1 MPSPSYFED
10 FEVGVTQE
18 FGEYRVTEEEI
29 LEFAS
34 KYDPQPFHLS
44 QEAGEAMHFGGLC
57 ASGWH
62 TCAIAMRLIVDQ
74 MPETNK
80 GALGSPGIDELRWT
94 KPVFPGDCLRVK
106 STILDKRESKS
117 RPDMGTVFMQ
127 NEVFN
132 QNDELVMSNKP
143 IVMVKKQRSN
153 L

>member
-10 FEVGVTQE
+10 FKVGVTQE

-34 KYDPQPFHLS
+34 RYDPQPFHLS

-62 TCAIAMRLIVDQ
+62 TCAIAMRMIVDQ

-80 GALGSPGIDELRWT
+80 GALGSPGVDELRWI

-106 STILDKRESKS
+106 STILNKRESKS

-143 IVMVKKQRSN
+143 IVMVKKQH
-153 L
+153 LA